1 MRITESQLRHIIEEE
16 LDAVISEQSGPD
28 IDMEELKKQIKQ
40 FVQKTNDDQKLDEG
54 ALSAAVIAH
63 LIVGG
68 LLALP
73 LVIKYIGEAFQY
85 LGKGINFASRIFT
98 GKSKPAT
105 DDLQQK
111 IQKGEATTG
120 DLVTAMGKILED
132 HTAHW
137 LHKKY
142 LNFFTK
148 VFGGAAGLLYFYKTG
163 KKMDKTT
170 KETIGKVFFY
180 ALVIYLCI
188 AALKAGISGFTEH
201 YGPTIIT
208 NSELILGMIKVD
220 ELLMVAGME
229 DALLSIMAVLGGKK
243 IKDVAAQQ
251 KQKQAD
257 SHHAD
262 RIQQFADLR
271 WSHKTK
277 PPERLSVP
285 VANPVPRTGVR
296 PPKAAE

>member
-1 MRITESQLRHIIEEE
+1 MIEQYNKIKKLKNFNLNSEPIPFKSNITNN
-16 LDAVISEQSGPD
+16 D
-28 IDMEELKKQIKQ
+28 IKRGYITRY

-208 NSELILGMIKVD
+208 NSELISLYF
-220 ELLMVAGME
+220 
-229 DALLSIMAVLGGKK
+229 SISL
-243 IKDVAAQQ
+243 
-251 KQKQAD
+251 
-257 SHHAD
+257 
-262 RIQQFADLR
+262 
-271 WSHKTK
+271 
-277 PPERLSVP
+277 
-285 VANPVPRTGVR
+285 
-296 PPKAAE
+296 